1 MAGVD
6 LGSIVAHLKLEMND
20 FNNNLNKA
28 KDEINKADN
37 NFRGL
42 KSTGE
47 AFTKVGG
54 ALTAG
59 VTVPVMGIAAS
70 VVNTQMKF
78 QDAMAKV
85 QALSG
90 ASGAELKKLEDTA
103 KQMGATTI
111 FSASE
116 CADALGYMALAG
128 WDANESAA
136 GLPGVLNL
144 AAASGMELAEASD
157 MVTDYLTAFGL
168 EADQAGRMAD
178 VLSYAQ
184 AHSNTTTQQLGD
196 AFKNCAVNAHN
207 AGMSLEETTAILGK
221 LADQGLKG
229 GEAGTALNAVIRDMT
244 QKMKDGHIQIGN
256 TKVAVQDAN
265 GNFRKMSDIIAD
277 VTKATDGMGDA
288 EKTAALQS
296 TFTADSIKAMGILCN
311 TGADDIDK
319 FTKSLEN
326 SKGSAQK
333 MSDMMNNTLSGSL
346 KQLGSAWEALQLS
359 LGDTTGPLSLLIG
372 MFTKFLQALNKLPGP
387 VKQFIVTLALIAATV
402 GPTLLIIGKM
412 MTAFLDMKK
421 NLGMLKA
428 AFGLLSG
435 GIMSFIDTAITTLYV
450 FITDSVIPALSSLW
464 GVLMAN
470 PIILVIAGIAALV
483 AGFIY
488 LWNNC
493 EGFRQ
498 FWIDLWDKIKNA
510 CQPAID
516 AIKKAFENLM
526 PQLQGIWHGIVEFF
540 TGIGNILKGIFSGD
554 WDQIKQGL
562 VQCWDGIKTAAIAA
576 WSLIGEGIKMAIQGI
591 GDWIAGIWESIKTWC
606 STAWDNIKTTVTE
619 KVSSMIDAIVNFFTN
634 LPSTIWY
641 WLCFVIAYVVLW
653 AGQMIQKG
661 IEAGSKFVQGVIQ
674 WFIQLPSKIKVY
686 FSLALTYAR
695 KWLHDM
701 VTKAKEMG
709 SKFINGVV
717 TFIKQLPSKIKTYFN
732 LAVTYARKWLHDMT
746 QKAKETGTK
755 FINGVIQ
762 FIQQLPG
769 KVWSFLRQTIQKAIS
784 FATQFAQKG
793 MQAARNF
800 ASKIKSGLANLPG
813 QMVSIGKNI
822 INGIVRGVTSG
833 ASALFNA
840 MKRIASKAVSAA
852 KSALQIKSPSRVF
865 ANEVGKYIPQGVT
878 LGIEA
883 NAGNTLKAIKDY
895 AQSLVQ
901 EIDTNKFLGEVNMAT
916 SGINI
921 NTEGSNNNNLVA
933 ALKQY
938 TQAIIDNKEKIDY
951 DRMGV
956 VMGNAVAQ
964 QSNPIIMDK
973 TIVGQKVASSVRRTN
988 NYYDDQQSRFRGD
1001 KDYV

>member
-184 AHSNTTTQQLGD
+184 AHSNTTTQQLGE

-229 GEAGTALNAVIRDMT
+229 SEAGTALNAVIRDMT

-265 GNFRKMSDIIAD
+265 GNFRKMSDIVAD
-277 VTKATDGMGDA
+277 VTKATEGMGDA

-319 FTKSLEN
+319 FTQALEH

-359 LGDTTGPLSLLIG
+359 LGDTTGPLSLVIG
-372 MFTKFLQALNKLPGP
+372 MLTKLLQALNKLPGP

-402 GPTLLIIGKM
+402 GPTLLIVGKM
-412 MTAFLDMKK
+412 MTAFLEMKK

-450 FITDSVIPALSSLW
+450 VITDTVIPALSSLW

-470 PIILVIAGIAALV
+470 PIILIIAGIVALV

-493 EGFRQ
+493 EGFRE
-498 FWIDLWDKIKNA
+498 FWINLWETVKQA
-510 CQPAID
+510 AID
-516 AIKKAFENLM
+516 GWNA
-526 PQLQGIWHGIVEFF
+526 V
-540 TGIGNILKGIFSGD
+540 
-554 WDQIKQGL
+554 
-562 VQCWDGIKTAAIAA
+562 
-576 WSLIGEGIKMAIQGI
+576 
-591 GDWIAGIWESIKTWC
+591 
-606 STAWDNIKTTVTE
+606 
-619 KVSSMIDAIVNFFTN
+619 VNFFTVSVPQWFN
-634 LPSTIWY
+634 SVVSWFKELPGKIAY
-641 WLCFVIAYVVLW
+641 WLGFALGKVILW
-653 AGQMIQKG
+653 TIQMIQKAR
-661 IEAGSKFVQGVIQ
+661 EVGSKFVTGVI
-674 WFIQLPSKIKVY
+674 
-686 FSLALTYAR
+686 
-695 KWLHDM
+695 
-701 VTKAKEMG
+701 
-709 SKFINGVV
+709 N
-717 TFIKQLPSKIKTYFN
+717 FIKQLPSKIKTYFS

-746 QKAKETGTK
+746 EKAKETGTK
-755 FINGVIQ
+755 FINGVIT
-762 FIQQLPG
+762 FIRQLPG
-769 KVWSFLRQTIQKAIS
+769 KLWSLLLSALAKVASFVTQMGAKAH
-784 FATQFAQKG
+784 
-793 MQAARNF
+793 QAASNF
-800 ASKIKSGLANLPG
+800 ISRITSGLASLPG
-813 QMVSIGKNI
+813 KLLSIGRNAVQGL
-822 INGIVRGVTSG
+822 INGLMSG
-833 ASALFNA
+833 ASALWNA
-840 MKRIASKAVSAA
+840 AQSLASKAWNGM
-852 KSALQIKSPSRVF
+852 KDALGIHSPSKVM
-865 ANEVGKYIPQGVT
+865 AEKVGQWIPKGVT
-878 LGIEA
+878 VGIEA

-921 NTEGSNNNNLVA
+921 NTDNSNSNGNLVA

-938 TQAIIDNKEKIDY
+938 TQAIIDNKQDIDY
-951 DRMGV
+951 DKMGTI
-956 VMGNAVAQ
+956 MGNAVAQ
-964 QSNPIIMDK
+964 QNNPIIMDK